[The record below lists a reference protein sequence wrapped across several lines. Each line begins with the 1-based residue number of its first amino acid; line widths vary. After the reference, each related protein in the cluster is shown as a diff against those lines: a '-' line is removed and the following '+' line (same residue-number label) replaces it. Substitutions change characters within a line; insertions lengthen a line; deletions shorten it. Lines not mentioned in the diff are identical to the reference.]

1 MTKSQSMGD
10 TEPTIKAKASSA
22 RADELLNI
30 QTKLVIDG
38 LVRAGVSRAKAE
50 AQAIEIQETAKSEAQ
65 TKGVVAGFSKGSK
78 HTGEL
83 VTPLRAEALAMISK
97 HTNKEGLIQTD
108 GGLKKLGFWLK
119 FTEPDTK

>member
-10 TEPTIKAKASSA
+10 TEPTAKAKASSA
-22 RADELLNI
+22 RADEILNI
-30 QTKLVIDG
+30 TSKLVIDE
-38 LVRAGVSRAKAE
+38 LVSAGISRKNAEAKALE
-50 AQAIEIQETAKSEAQ
+50 IKDKTKTKAQA
-65 TKGVVAGFSKGSK
+65 KGSVAGFSQGSK